1 MNVACVKDIEYDKL
15 IVLLFLKLELEK
27 RGYSTLSPALQR
39 YLRRTLFTLT
49 GEDEPCDQESDT
61 PRTTSSIHLSK
72 SVRLVHTATTTTTV
86 KKLSQLTFI
95 GHPGSNS
102 SAL

>member
-27 RGYSTLSPALQR
+27 LGFSTLSLTLQS

-49 GEDEPCDQESDT
+49 RDDESCDHHESDT

-72 SVRLVHTATTTTTV
+72 FLIRPKGKRQDNILR
-86 KKLSQLTFI
+86 F
-95 GHPGSNS
+95 
-102 SAL
+102 

>member
-27 RGYSTLSPALQR
+27 RGFSTLSLALQS

-49 GEDEPCDQESDT
+49 REDETCDHPESDT

-72 SVRLVHTATTTTTV
+72 SLVWAKKMNDNAT
-86 KKLSQLTFI
+86 K
-95 GHPGSNS
+95 
-102 SAL
+102 